1 MVATPTTYLYMS
13 LQERLGLTSKPVY
26 LIDGSAFIF
35 RAFYAMQHLKRAD
48 GFPTNALF
56 IVSRILMKI
65 LRDESPEH
73 IAFVLDGRGKNFR
86 HELYTEYKANRSA
99 TPEDLVLQLEPI
111 REMVQHLGIHLI
123 VSNGCEADDC
133 IAALAKRLKKDH
145 PVVIVGADKDLKQC
159 LDANVFLWDP
169 GAKQEKLTSLE
180 DFMEETSLTPAQWA
194 DYQAIIGD
202 SSDNIPG
209 VPGIGPKTADKIFA
223 EFKTLEEIRDRF
235 DELKPNLQK
244 KFADHLDNMFVFRQ
258 LTTLD
263 TDTCDQEKLEDFKL
277 KPINRDTVLDFVKE
291 YELRA
296 LVREVSALSHA
307 DTPAPE
313 PKKKEIATDQFGL
326 FGGGEK
332 IVPEEPDARPAM
344 SVNDVTGLTSCKDKR
359 VAVLLAEQT
368 ESNSVLVAIEQTEFL
383 YAGKM
388 DELAE
393 FCTAAKQIIT
403 PDAKALFRQHAG
415 WSSIDPNKLL
425 DLGLM
430 AYLLNPED
438 RDYSWKKL
446 SRKADELEIS
456 RKNGGLLAL
465 AIAEELER
473 SLDGGHLRPL
483 MLDIELPLVGVLA
496 DMEEAGIRIDR
507 AAFTEFLKEVQA
519 DLDNLTRS
527 IYDIAGKPFNI
538 RSAQQLGKVLFEDL
552 GLASKTKTSGG
563 QASTSQAVLEKLAGQ
578 HEIIDLILEYRKLEK
593 LRSTYLEPLPK
604 LADEHDRIHTTF
616 NQLATATGRLSS
628 SNPNLQ
634 NIPVRGDFG
643 TRMRSCF
650 VAAEGKKLVSADYS
664 QVELRVLA
672 HCSQDPT
679 LLDAFKQD
687 KDIHSSTAALLF
699 DESVEEVTADQRRN
713 AKTINF
719 GLIYGMGPQKL
730 AGELKIS
737 LKEAKEFI
745 ARYFEKLQHLKEF
758 YDKVEEDTKK
768 LGYVATLAN
777 RRRYLP
783 EINSGNNM
791 LQSQARRQAINTVI
805 QGSAADIIKIAMIK
819 TAEDQQLKRLGAQ
832 LILQIHDELV
842 LEVPTENAEAA
853 ALRLQEIMSNVAPD
867 GKTLMDVPLKVDAGI
882 GDRWNEAH

>member
-1 MVATPTTYLYMS
+1 MS
-13 LQERLGLTSKPVY
+13 LKERLSLTSDPVY

-56 IVSRILMKI
+56 IVSRILMKM
-65 LRDESPEH
+65 LRDESPKY

-86 HELYTEYKANRSA
+86 HELYVEYKANRSA
-99 TPEDLVLQLEPI
+99 TPEPLVLQLEPI
-111 REMVQHLGIHLI
+111 QQMVKHLGIPLI

-133 IAALAKRLKKDH
+133 IASLASRLKKEH

-159 LDANVFLWDP
+159 LDKNVVLWDP
-169 GAKQEKLTSLE
+169 GSKQEKLTTLE
-180 DFMEETSLTPAQWA
+180 DFEEETGLTPAQWP

-209 VPGIGPKTADKIFA
+209 VPGIGPKTADKIF
-223 EFKTLEEIRDRF
+223 EQFKSLEAIKDGF

-244 KFADHLDNMFVFRQ
+244 KFADHLENMFTFRK
-258 LTTLD
+258 LTTLG
-263 TDTCDQEKLEDFKL
+263 LEYCKEQQLDDLKL
-277 KPINRDTVLDFVKE
+277 KPMERESVIDFVHE

-296 LVREVSALSHA
+296 LVREVNTLTHA
-307 DTPAPE
+307 TAPAPE
-313 PKKKEIATDQFGL
+313 PKKKKVATDQLGL

-332 IVPEEPDARPAM
+332 ITPDEPDTRPAM
-344 SVNDVTGLTSCKDKR
+344 SVNDVSGLPSCADKR
-359 VAVLLAEQT
+359 VAVLLADQT
-368 ESNSVLVAIEQTEFL
+368 ESGSMLVAIEETEFL
-383 YAGKM
+383 FAGKM
-388 DELAE
+388 DSLAE
-393 FCTAAKQIIT
+393 YCKAAKQVVT
-403 PDAKALFRQHAG
+403 PDLKALYRQHAD
-415 WSSIDPNKLL
+415 WSAVDPAKIL

-446 SRKADELEIS
+446 SRKSDELDIS

-496 DMEEAGIRIDR
+496 AMEEAGIRIDR
-507 AAFTEFLKEVQA
+507 TAFSQFLDEVQA
-519 DLDNLTRS
+519 DLNNLTRS
-527 IYDIAGKPFNI
+527 IYEIAGEPFNI
-538 RSAQQLGKVLFEDL
+538 RSAQQLGKVLFEKL

-563 QASTSQAVLEKLAGQ
+563 QASTSQAVLEKLAGE
-578 HEIIDLILEYRKLEK
+578 HPIIDKILEYRKLEK

-604 LADEHDRIHTTF
+604 LADAEDRIHTTF

-634 NIPVRGDFG
+634 NIPARGEFG
-643 TRMRSCF
+643 TRMRGCF
-650 VAAEGKKLVSADYS
+650 MAASGKKLVSADYS

-679 LLDAFKQD
+679 LIDAFRHD

-699 DESVEEVTADQRRN
+699 DEPLEAVTADQRRD

-730 AGELKIS
+730 AGELRIS

-758 YDKVEEDTKK
+758 YDQVEKDAKAQ
-768 LGYVATLAN
+768 GYVATLAG

-783 EINSGNNM
+783 EIQSGNNM

-805 QGSAADIIKIAMIK
+805 QGTAADIIKIAMIK
-819 TAEDQQLKRLGAQ
+819 TAEDQQLKQLGAQ

-842 LEVPTENAEAA
+842 LEVPEANAEAA
-853 ALRLQEIMSNVAPD
+853 AKRLEQIMANIAPN
-867 GKTLMDVPLKVDAGI
+867 GKDTLAVPLKVDYGI
-882 GDRWNEAH
+882 GDRWSEAH

>member
-1 MVATPTTYLYMS
+1 MS
-13 LQERLGLTSKPVY
+13 LQERLSLTSKPVY

-56 IVSRILMKI
+56 IVSRILMKM

-86 HELYTEYKANRSA
+86 HELYGEYKANRSA

-111 REMVQHLGIHLI
+111 KAMVKHLGIHLI
-123 VSNGCEADDC
+123 VSDGCEADDC
-133 IAALAKRLKKDH
+133 IAALAGRLKKDH

-159 LDANVFLWDP
+159 LDTNVFLWDP
-169 GAKQEKLTSLE
+169 GTKQEKLTTLE
-180 DFMEETSLTPAQWA
+180 DFIEETNLTPAQWA

-223 EFKTLEEIRDRF
+223 QFKTLEEIRDGF

-258 LTTLD
+258 LTKLN
-263 TDTCDQEKLEDFKL
+263 TDTCDSEKLEDFKL
-277 KPINRDTVLDFVKE
+277 KPISRDIVLDFVKE

-296 LVREVSALSHA
+296 LVREVNALSHA
-307 DTPAPE
+307 DEPAPE
-313 PKKKEIATDQFGL
+313 PKKKKVTTDQLGL

-332 IVPEEPDARPAM
+332 TIPDEPDARPAM
-344 SVNDVTGLTSCKDKR
+344 SVSDVTGLTSCKDKR

-368 ESNSVLVAIEQTEFL
+368 ESNSVLVAIEQAEFL

-388 DELAE
+388 DELAD
-393 FCTAAKQIIT
+393 FCADAKQIIT

-415 WSSIDPNKLL
+415 WSSVDPNKLL

-496 DMEEAGIRIDR
+496 NMEEAGIRIDR
-507 AAFTEFLKEVQA
+507 EAFAEFLKEVQA

-538 RSAQQLGKVLFEDL
+538 RSAQQLGKILFDDL

-563 QASTSQAVLEKLAGQ
+563 QASTSQAVLEKLAGE

-604 LADEHDRIHTTF
+604 LVDENDRIHTTF

-634 NIPVRGDFG
+634 NIPARGEFG

-679 LLDAFKQD
+679 LLEAFKQD
-687 KDIHSSTAALLF
+687 RDIHSSTAALLF
-699 DESVEEVTADQRRN
+699 DSTVEDVTSDQRRN

-730 AGELKIS
+730 AGELKIT
-737 LKEAKEFI
+737 LTEAKEFI
-745 ARYFEKLQHLKEF
+745 RRYFEKLQHLKEF
-758 YDKVEEDTKK
+758 YDKVEEDAK
-768 LGYVATLAN
+768 LHGYVATLAG

-783 EINSGNNM
+783 EITSGNNM
-791 LQSQARRQAINTVI
+791 MQSQARRQAINTVI

-819 TAEDQQLKRLGAQ
+819 TAEDLQLKQLKAQ

-853 ALRLQEIMSNVAPD
+853 ASRLQEIMSNIAPD
-867 GKTLMDVPLKVDAGI
+867 GKNLMDVPLKVDAGI

>member
-1 MVATPTTYLYMS
+1 MS
-13 LQERLGLTSKPVY
+13 LQERLGLTSPPVY

-56 IVSRILMKI
+56 IVSRILMKM
-65 LRDESPEH
+65 LRDESPEY
-73 IAFVLDGRGKNFR
+73 ITFVLDGRGKNFR
-86 HELYTEYKANRSA
+86 HEIYNDYKANRSA
-99 TPEDLVLQLEPI
+99 TPEDLILQFEPI
-111 REMVQHLGIHLI
+111 KEMVRHLGIHLI
-123 VSNGCEADDC
+123 ISEGCEADDC
-133 IAALAKRLKKDH
+133 IAALSERLKKDH

-159 LDANVFLWDP
+159 LDTNVFLWDP

-180 DFMEETSLTPAQWA
+180 DFTEETNLLPSQWA

-223 EFKTLEEIRDRF
+223 QFKTLEEIRDGF

-244 KFADHLDNMFVFRQ
+244 KFADHLENMFTFRK
-258 LTTLD
+258 LTTLG
-263 TDTCDQEKLEDFKL
+263 TTSCDNEQLADFKW
-277 KPINRDTVLDFVKE
+277 KPIAREEVLDFVKE

-296 LVREVSALSHA
+296 LVREVNALSNA

-313 PKKKEIATDQFGL
+313 AKKKKVATDQLGL

-332 IVPEEPDARPAM
+332 TTPDEPDARPAM
-344 SVNDVTGLTSCKDKR
+344 SANDVTGLTSCTDKR
-359 VAVLLAEQT
+359 VAVLLADQT
-368 ESNSVLVAIEQTEFL
+368 ESNSVLVAIDQTEFL

-388 DELAE
+388 DELAT
-393 FCTAAKQIIT
+393 FCADAKQIIT
-403 PDAKALFRQHAG
+403 PDAKALFHQHEG

-483 MLDIELPLVGVLA
+483 MLDIELPLVGVLTE
-496 DMEEAGIRIDR
+496 MEKAGICIDR
-507 AAFTEFLKEVQA
+507 EAFTEFLKEVQA

-563 QASTSQAVLEKLAGQ
+563 QASTSQAVLEKLAGE
-578 HEIIDLILEYRKLEK
+578 HKIIDLILEYRKLEK

-604 LADEHDRIHTTF
+604 LADAHDRIHTTF

-650 VAAEGKKLVSADYS
+650 VAAEDKKLVSADYS

-679 LLDAFKQD
+679 LLTAFQQD

-699 DESVEEVTADQRRN
+699 ESTVEEVTSDQRRD

-758 YDKVEEDTKK
+758 YDKVEEDTKQ
-768 LGYVATLAN
+768 LGYVATLAG

-783 EINSGNNM
+783 EITSGNNM

-819 TAEDQQLKRLGAQ
+819 TAHDEQLKQLGAQ

-842 LEVPTENAEAA
+842 LEVPEQNAKAA
-853 ALRLQEIMSNVAPD
+853 AERLQEIMSNVAPD
-867 GKTLMDVPLKVDAGI
+867 GKTLMEVPLKVDAGI

>member
-1 MVATPTTYLYMS
+1 
-13 LQERLGLTSKPVY
+13 
-26 LIDGSAFIF
+26 
-35 RAFYAMQHLKRAD
+35 MQHLKRAD

-56 IVSRILMKI
+56 IVSRILMKM
-65 LRDESPEH
+65 LRDEHPEH
-73 IAFVLDGRGKNFR
+73 VAFVLDGRGKNFR
-86 HELYTEYKANRSA
+86 HEVYPDYKANRSA
-99 TPEDLVLQLEPI
+99 TPEDLIVQFEPI
-111 REMVQHLGIHLI
+111 KEMVQHLGLHLI
-123 VSNGCEADDC
+123 VSEGCEADDC
-133 IAALAKRLKKDH
+133 IAALAGRLKKDY

-159 LDANVFLWDP
+159 LDANVVLWDP
-169 GAKQEKLTSLE
+169 DTKREKLTTLE
-180 DFMEETSLTPAQWA
+180 DFEEETGLTPAQWP

-202 SSDNIPG
+202 SADNIPG

-223 EFKTLEEIRDRF
+223 QFGTLEEIKEGF
-235 DELKPNLQK
+235 EELKPNLQK
-244 KFADHLDNMFVFRQ
+244 KFAEHLDNMFMFRK
-258 LTTLD
+258 LTTLE
-263 TDTCDQEKLEDFKL
+263 TTSCDDQKLDDFAVKTIDRDAIL
-277 KPINRDTVLDFVKE
+277 EFINK

-296 LVREVSALSHA
+296 LVRDVNALA
-307 DTPAPE
+307 NTGAPAPA
-313 PKKKEIATDQFGL
+313 PKKKKVETGQLGL

-332 IVPEEPDARPAM
+332 VVPDEPDARPAM
-344 SVNDVTGLTSCKDKR
+344 SVNDVTGLTRCKGKR
-359 VAVLLAEQT
+359 IAVLLAGQT
-368 ESNSVLVAIEQTEFL
+368 ESDSMLVAVDSMEFL
-383 YAGKM
+383 YAGTVE
-388 DELAE
+388 ELVAYAQD
-393 FCTAAKQIIT
+393 AASIVT
-403 PDAKALFRQHAG
+403 PDVKSLYRADANWF
-415 WSSIDPNKLL
+415 SIAPEKLL
-425 DLGLM
+425 DLGLV

-446 SRKADELEIS
+446 SRRADELDIS

-496 DMEEAGIRIDR
+496 HMEEAGIRIDR
-507 AAFTEFLKEVQA
+507 AAFAEFLKEVQA
-519 DLDNLTRS
+519 DIDTLTRV
-527 IYDIAGKPFNI
+527 IYELAGKPFNI

-552 GLASKTKTSGG
+552 GLTSKTKTSGG

-578 HEIIDLILEYRKLEK
+578 HEIIDRILEYRKLEK

-604 LADEHDRIHTTF
+604 LADENDRIHTTF

-634 NIPVRGDFG
+634 NIPARGEFG
-643 TRMRSCF
+643 TRMRGCF
-650 VAAEGKKLVSADYS
+650 VASEGNKLVSADYS

-672 HCSQDPT
+672 HCSEDPT
-679 LLDAFKQD
+679 LLEAFMQD

-699 DESVEEVTADQRRN
+699 DKSLDDVSADERRD

-758 YDKVEEDTKK
+758 YNKVEEDCKAH
-768 LGYVATLAN
+768 GYVATLAS

-783 EINSGNNM
+783 EITSGNNM

-819 TAEDQQLKRLGAQ
+819 TAEDQQLKQLGAQ

-842 LEVPTENAEAA
+842 LEVPEENAEAA
-853 ALRLQEIMSNVAPD
+853 AKRLQEIMSKIAPD
-867 GKTLMDVPLKVDAGI
+867 GEHVLRVPLKVDAGI
-882 GDRWNEAH
+882 GDRWSDAH